1 MQASVE
7 TTQGLER
14 RLTITVPAEKFD
26 QELDGRLRQLAK
38 TQRIDGFRPGKVPAK
53 VIKKRFGAAVSQ
65 DVAGELM
72 QRNFFEAI
80 MAEKLNPAGAPA
92 LEPAARKEGEDFTFV
107 ATFEVYPE
115 VSIGAFDELSVEKQ
129 VASVEDA
136 DLDNMLETLRKQHAT
151 WAVVD
156 AAAEDDN
163 QATIDFVGTIDGEEF
178 DGGKAEAFKLVIGS
192 GRMIPGFEEGVK
204 GKKAGEEFD
213 IDVTFPEEYHAEN
226 LKGKAAKFAI
236 KLTQVEALELPEIN
250 EEFVKKFGVESGQ
263 VEDLKVEV
271 GKNMKRE
278 LEQTLKNNTK
288 EQVLDALV
296 NANEIEVPKSLLANE
311 VDVLRQ
317 QAMQRFGGQVD
328 PKNMP
333 ELPAELFEEQAARRV
348 KVGLLLGE
356 VIKVNELKVEEAR
369 VTAIIENAA
378 SAYEDP
384 QEVISYYQSNK
395 EALQNIQ
402 NVALEEQA
410 VEFILEKSK
419 VVEKETTFEEVMNKA
434 AANAQ

>member
-14 RLTITVPAEKFD
+14 RLTITVPGENFD
-26 QELDGRLRQLAK
+26 KELDSRLRQLAK

-53 VIKKRFGAAVSQ
+53 VIKKRFGAAVSNE
-65 DVAGELM
+65 VAGELM

-92 LEPAARKEGEDFTFV
+92 FTPNERKEGDDFTFV

-115 VSIGAFDELSVEKQ
+115 VALGDFSALEVEKK
-129 VASVEDA
+129 VASVTDA
-136 DLDNMLETLRKQHAT
+136 DLDNMLVTLQKQHAT
-151 WAVVD
+151 WAEVD
-156 AAAEDDN
+156 TAADDEN
-163 QATIDFVGTIDGEEF
+163 QVTIDFVGSIDGEEF
-178 DGGKAEAFKLVIGS
+178 DGGKAEGFKLAIGS

-204 GKKAGEEFD
+204 GKKAGESFE
-213 IDVTFPEEYHAEN
+213 IDVTFPEDYHAEN

-236 KLTQVEALELPEIN
+236 TVSKVEALELPEVN
-250 EEFVKKFGVESGQ
+250 EEFVKKFGVASG
-263 VEDLKVEV
+263 DLEELKAEV
-271 GKNMKRE
+271 KKNMARE
-278 LEQTLKNNTK
+278 LEQTLKNTVK
-288 EQVLDALV
+288 EQVLDAVV
-296 NANEIEVPKSLLANE
+296 NANEIDVPKALVANE

-333 ELPAELFEEQAARRV
+333 ELPAELFEEQAVRRV

-356 VIKVNELKVEEAR
+356 VIRSNELKVDEAR
-369 VTAIIENAA
+369 VDAIIENAA

-384 QEVISYYQSNK
+384 AEVVAYYKGNK

-410 VEFILEKSK
+410 VDFVLEKAK
-419 VVEKETTFEEVMNKA
+419 VVEKEATFDEVMNKA
-434 AANAQ
+434 AANA

>member
-14 RLTITVPAEKFD
+14 RLTITVPGENFD
-26 QELDGRLRQLAK
+26 KELNSRLSQLAK

-53 VIKKRFGAAVSQ
+53 VIQKRFGAAVSNE
-65 DVAGELM
+65 VAGELM

-92 LEPAARKEGEDFTFV
+92 LEPSERKAGEDFTFV

-115 VSIGAFDELSVEKQ
+115 VALGDFAALEVEKKTAT
-129 VASVEDA
+129 VTDA
-136 DLDNMLETLRKQHAT
+136 DLDNMLVTLQKQHAT
-151 WAVVD
+151 WVEVD
-156 AAAEDDN
+156 APAADEN

-178 DGGKAEAFKLVIGS
+178 DGGKAEGFKLAIGA
-192 GRMIPGFEEGVK
+192 GRMIPGFEDGVK
-204 GKKAGEEFD
+204 GKKAGESFD

-236 KLTQVEALELPEIN
+236 TLSKVEALELPEIN
-250 EEFVKKFGVESGQ
+250 EEFVKKFGVESGDI
-263 VEDLKVEV
+263 EALKAEV
-271 GKNMKRE
+271 KKNMTRE
-278 LEQTLKNNTK
+278 LEQTLKNSVK
-288 EQVLDALV
+288 EQVLDAV
-296 NANEIEVPKSLLANE
+296 VKANEIDVPKSLVASE

-317 QAMQRFGGQVD
+317 QAMQRFGGQMD

-333 ELPAELFEEQAARRV
+333 ELPAELFEEQAVRRV

-356 VIKVNELKVEEAR
+356 VIRSNELKVDEAR
-369 VTAIIENAA
+369 VDAIIENAA

-384 QEVISYYQSNK
+384 AEVVAYYKGNK

-410 VEFILEKSK
+410 VEFILEKAK
-419 VVEKETTFEEVMNKA
+419 VVEKETTFDEVMNKA
-434 AANAQ
+434 AANA